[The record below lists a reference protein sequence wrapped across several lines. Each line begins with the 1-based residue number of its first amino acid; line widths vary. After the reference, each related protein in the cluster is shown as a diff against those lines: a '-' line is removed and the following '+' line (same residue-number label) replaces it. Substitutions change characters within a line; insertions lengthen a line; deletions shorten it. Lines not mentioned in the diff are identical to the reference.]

1 MRVPVKSMLGIALSI
16 LSSMSFA
23 AEPSVLELVTSILL
37 PGVKGR
43 IDHLSIDVEKARLFV
58 AALGN
63 NSVEVID
70 LKARRLER
78 SLGGFGEPQ
87 GVLYLSAG
95 NRLYV
100 ANGSADRVDLLEAAS
115 LTLKKRFTGLSD
127 ADNVRFDAAAGKVY
141 VGYGRGAL
149 RVIDVAS
156 ETLVANIALAGHPES
171 FQLEGAGTRI
181 FVNVPTANQI
191 AVVDRAKNEVV
202 ATWPTLGAASNFPM
216 SLDETNHRLFVGA
229 RRPAVMLVYDTTNGK
244 VGARVPIA
252 ADTDDLFYDVARK
265 RVYVICGEGT
275 IDVFRQ
281 ATPDQYAMVER
292 IRTAPRARTGLF
304 VAGLS
309 QLYVA
314 APAADGNPARILIYD
329 IH

>member
-23 AEPSVLELVTSILL
+23 AEPSVLELVTSIPL

-100 ANGSADRVDLLEAAS
+100 ANGSADRVDLLDATS

-156 ETLVANIALAGHPES
+156 ETLVANVALAGH
-171 FQLEGAGTRI
+171 R
-181 FVNVPTANQI
+181 
-191 AVVDRAKNEVV
+191 VV
-202 ATWPTLGAASNFPM
+202 S
-216 SLDETNHRLFVGA
+216 A
-229 RRPAVMLVYDTTNGK
+229 RRSRHAHLCQCPHRKSDRSGRPCEKRSCCDVAD
-244 VGARVPIA
+244 ARCSEQ
-252 ADTDDLFYDVARK
+252 FSDVAR
-265 RVYVICGEGT
+265 RNQPSALCRRAQTCSDAGVRHNQWQGCGTSADRRRYGRPLLRRCTQARLCHLRGGT